1 VRYDPLWSSLVN
13 SELNPLFAHFA
24 HELKRLRSKRG
35 WSQEALGKRIGFSSE
50 MVSKVETGRN
60 PPSPEFADALDRL
73 AFPELEGLFS
83 ELLDSAGDW
92 QFRTY
97 ADAEQHASVIRMAN
111 PLLIPGLLQT
121 EGYIRAV
128 HEAWRAVDGNPKIDA
143 DVAARLERQA
153 ILDRELP
160 PSFGV
165 VIDESVLYRPVGGAT
180 VMRDELAHLLEM
192 SERPR
197 VSVQILPTDIGAHV
211 GLLGAFV
218 ILSFPNDAPGM
229 VYFESPDHGE
239 TTTDTKRLAR
249 MAVTYDTLRDNA
261 LSVRASRDFIRKVAR
276 ETWTPQTAPRGERAP
291 TAAAAAASA

>member
-1 VRYDPLWSSLVN
+1 VN

-24 HELKRLRSKRG
+24 HELKRLRTKRN
-35 WSQEALGKRIGFSSE
+35 WSQEALGRRIGFSGE

-60 PPSPEFADALDRL
+60 APSPEFADALDRL

-143 DVAARLERQA
+143 DVAARLDRQS
-153 ILDRELP
+153 ILDRGLP
-160 PSFGV
+160 PSLGV
-165 VIDESVLYRPVGGAT
+165 VIDESVLYRPVGGAA
-180 VMRDELAHLLEM
+180 VMRGQLAHLLGM

-197 VSVQILPTDIGAHV
+197 VSVQVLPADVGAHV

-218 ILSFPNDAPGM
+218 ILSFPDDAPGM

-239 TTTDTKRLAR
+239 TTRDPKRLAR
-249 MAVTYDTLRDNA
+249 VAVTYDTLRDNA
-261 LSVRASRDFIRKVAR
+261 LSARASRDLIRKVAH
-276 ETWTPQTAPRGERAP
+276 ETWTPQTALRGERAP
-291 TAAAAAASA
+291 TAAAAAANA